1 VANQVFVI
9 RLVQWLGW
17 VFESQKKEKK
27 KKSIIE
33 KPLKQRKKHCQSCD
47 LFTHYW
53 GSAWVHHKLGNAP
66 VLRSGTGSWVLSGSS
81 GVRHPLRPVIRLG
94 LRNQRKKERKA
105 LEKELEGKRHACMA
119 EGLYFVL
126 EVKFAAGMFASLPNP
141 FVRACDINVCC
152 MLGPSICTVAGS
164 T

>member
-1 VANQVFVI
+1 M
-9 RLVQWLGW
+9 
-17 VFESQKKEKK
+17 
-27 KKSIIE
+27 
-33 KPLKQRKKHCQSCD
+33 
-47 LFTHYW
+47 
-53 GSAWVHHKLGNAP
+53 
-66 VLRSGTGSWVLSGSS
+66 
-81 GVRHPLRPVIRLG
+81 IRLG